1 MSQDLFL
8 HGKVA
13 VITGAAGGLGTGI
26 AKRLSG
32 LGASVVLLEPDA
44 DRLAPLASEL
54 TRAGATVLYLA
65 CDVTDAGSTQNAAA
79 QALARFGHIDVLV
92 NNAGVLVRPSPLE
105 TVSLDDWNRS
115 LAVNLTG
122 ALLCTASFGAAILKS
137 AAGSIVN
144 IASIAAYS
152 PNTSV
157 AYSVTK
163 AGLLALTRHTAVEW
177 GPRGVRANA
186 VSPGFI
192 RTPLSEVHY
201 ANTDLLQLRTQA
213 TPIRRLGTVDDVA
226 AIVGFLASPA
236 SAFINGEDI
245 VADGGFLNTT
255 LVHVHDPAQQYGG
268 THQADLSAYARLRAE
283 RELSTSK
290 RSGHEGRR

>member
-1 MSQDLFL
+1 MNQDLLL

-13 VITGAAGGLGTGI
+13 VVTGAAGGLGTGI
-26 AKRLSG
+26 AKRLSA
-32 LGASVVLLEPDA
+32 LGAIVVLLEPELI
-44 DRLAPLASEL
+44 RLATLAGEL
-54 TRAGATVLYLA
+54 SRAGATVLSLA
-65 CDVTDAGSTQNAAA
+65 CDVSDATSIQNARA
-79 QALARFGHIDVLV
+79 QVLARFGRIDVLV
-92 NNAGVLVRPSPLE
+92 NNAGVLVPPSALAA
-105 TVSLDDWNRS
+105 VSLDDWNRS
-115 LAVNLTG
+115 IAVNLTG
-122 ALLCTASFGAAILKS
+122 ALLCTAKFGEAMHDAAT
-137 AAGSIVN
+137 GSIVN

-186 VSPGFI
+186 VSPGFV

-201 ANTDLLQLRTQA
+201 ANADLLRLRTQA

-236 SAFINGEDI
+236 SALINGEDI
-245 VADGGFLNTT
+245 VADGGFVNTT
-255 LVHVHDPAQQYGG
+255 LMHVHDRAHQYGG
-268 THQADLSAYARLRAE
+268 THQADLSAYARL
-283 RELSTSK
+283 
-290 RSGHEGRR
+290 GQ